1 MKIVVQAF
9 AEAAE
14 VLGFRKKQIDVKSD
28 ITVAEL
34 IRTLANTNNDF
45 KRIAKTLFV
54 AINEEYCSLDAVIH
68 ENDVVDLIPPVGGG

>member
-14 VLGFRKKQIDVKSD
+14 VLGFREKQLDVKSD
-28 ITVAEL
+28 ITAAEL
-34 IRTLANTNNDF
+34 IRILAHSNHEF
-45 KRIAKTLFV
+45 KRIAKTIFI
-54 AINEEYCSLDAVIH
+54 AINEEYCSPDTVIH